1 MRKLYLTLLGAA
13 VALNAW
19 AVDPNVY
26 AYGLSA
32 TPHDAT
38 NGDHQVTYSLN
49 APATS
54 VTLEILNPAD
64 GSVVGSR
71 QLNGLA
77 KGENTVTVNLQGIPV
92 GNGYRWQL
100 VVNGTPRTAAQLVGK
115 VTGDTQY
122 WVKGVY
128 VENDQTSPMFGNIYF
143 TQPYG
148 AYTAAAKAGVF
159 ACNPQFEL
167 LNTNSS
173 TPYFNDIAWYGNG
186 GPLRFGASAVDGKVL
201 LTAWSDNATSG
212 VYVFEPANISAGV
225 ANIFGGTHQSGGRKT
240 SASGAAVCGSVAGA
254 WAIER
259 NGQVCLY
266 TCDEDLAAVDK
277 PSLAEYVGIDYTTP
291 WAVAPTFALG
301 NFNSKV
307 GSANS
312 SVVADNHGGMWVYMA
327 IQSPSATAPYLLHLN
342 AENALDYSLGD
353 KTIISDARM
362 GAIAVNPD
370 GNTMYC
376 GTGNDN
382 IVSLDVVWDTN
393 GVPSC
398 TKGSTISDNGGWYS
412 QMALDH
418 ANNLYVARYS
428 TAAPRGGVDCI
439 ALPGENSC
447 TTVCPTA
454 FDIVTGVDDAV
465 IAADP
470 ASDVLYN
477 AAGQRVD
484 ASYRGIVIVRHADG
498 TAKKMLN
505 VK

>member
-1 MRKLYLTLLGAA
+1 MKQLYLLLLAA
-13 VALNAW
+13 SVATSAQ

-26 AYGLSA
+26 AYNLQA
-32 TPHDAT
+32 DTHDGT
-38 NGDHQVTYSLN
+38 NLDHQVTYFLN

-54 VTLEILNPAD
+54 VTMQVINPAD
-64 GSVVGSR
+64 GQVIKTIA
-71 QLNGLA
+71 LEGLA
-77 KGENTVTVNLQGIPV
+77 KGQNTATVNFEGVPIGQG
-92 GNGYRWQL
+92 YTWQL
-100 VVNGTPRTAAQLVGK
+100 VVNGAARDAAALVGK

-148 AYTAAAKAGVF
+148 AYKDATKAGVF
-159 ACNPQFEL
+159 ACNPQFKL
-167 LNTNSS
+167 LNTDSS
-173 TPYFNDIAWYGNG
+173 TPYFTNIAWYGNG

-212 VYVFEPANISAGV
+212 VYVFEPANIAGGIT
-225 ANIFGGTHQSGGRKT
+225 NIFGGTHQSGGRKT
-240 SASGAAVCGSVAGA
+240 DASGAAVCGSVAGA

-266 TCDEDLAAVDK
+266 TCDEDLTAVDK
-277 PSLAEYVGIDYTTP
+277 PSLAEYVGINYSTP
-291 WAVAPTFALG
+291 WDVAPTFALG
-301 NFNSKV
+301 NYNSKV

-312 SVVADNHGGMWVYMA
+312 SVVADNHGGIWVYMA
-327 IQSPSATAPYLLHLN
+327 IQKPTATAPYLLHLN

-353 KTIISDARM
+353 NTIISDARM
-362 GAIAVNPD
+362 GAIAVSPD
-370 GNTMYC
+370 GNTLYC

-382 IVSLDVVWDTN
+382 IVSLNVAWDAD

-398 TKGSTISDNGGWYS
+398 TKGTTISDNGGWYS
-412 QMALDH
+412 QLALDH

-428 TAAPRGGVDCI
+428 TTTPRGGVDCI
-439 ALPGENSC
+439 ALPGQNTC

-454 FDIVTGVDDAV
+454 FDITTGIDDAL

-470 ASDVLYN
+470 AEDIHYN
-477 AAGQRVD
+477 AAGQRIS
-484 ASYRGIVIVRHADG
+484 ATLPGLHIVRHADG
-498 TAKKMLN
+498 SVEKMMN